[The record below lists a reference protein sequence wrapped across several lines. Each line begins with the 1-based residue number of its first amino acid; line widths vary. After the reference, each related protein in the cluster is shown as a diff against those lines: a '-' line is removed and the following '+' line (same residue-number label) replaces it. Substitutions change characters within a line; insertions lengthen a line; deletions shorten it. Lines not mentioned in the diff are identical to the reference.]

1 MDGDMGD
8 CQKDELDEFANDE
21 EIFKPRKKR
30 VSEFKTL
37 PWPKQMY
44 AIQRYLESG
53 MYPYFMFG
61 SAFRNT
67 RRDFRWVVK
76 DHYIMDKERQ
86 VLRKIVN
93 LRKREDGK
101 FDSECEFL
109 TFSLLYQIVWLLV

>member
-1 MDGDMGD
+1 MAD
-8 CQKDELDEFANDE
+8 CQIDELYELAND

-53 MYPYFMFG
+53 MYPYFMVG
-61 SAFRNT
+61 SVFRNT
-67 RRDFRWVVK
+67 RRDFRQMVK

-86 VLRKIVN
+86 VLRKLVK
-93 LRKREDGK
+93 LRK
-101 FDSECEFL
+101 
-109 TFSLLYQIVWLLV
+109 

>member
-21 EIFKPRKKR
+21 EIFKPRKNR

-53 MYPYFMFG
+53 MYPYFMVG

-67 RRDFRWVVK
+67 RRGFRQMLK

-86 VLRKIVN
+86 VLRKVVN
-93 LRKREDGK
+93 LRK
-101 FDSECEFL
+101 
-109 TFSLLYQIVWLLV
+109 